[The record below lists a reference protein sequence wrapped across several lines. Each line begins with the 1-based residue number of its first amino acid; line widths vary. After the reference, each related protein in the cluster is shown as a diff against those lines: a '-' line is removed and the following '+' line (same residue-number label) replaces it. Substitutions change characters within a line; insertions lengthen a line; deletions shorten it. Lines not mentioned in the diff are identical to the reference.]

1 MNEAVA
7 AQPAEEKG
15 GKEKGGK
22 SIKELLSRQSG
33 LQDEAIT
40 VRTNLD
46 LDTLLSRCGQPILVG
61 SAALG
66 LMVWR
71 DLDVTVVCSALDV
84 AAVVQIGAC
93 LARNSYV
100 RETLYRNDSG
110 RWKEDPM
117 YPDGLYLGVRYCAS
131 EGADWKIDIWF
142 IDDPD
147 RQPDLAHVR
156 SLPPR
161 LTDESR
167 EAILRIKD
175 AWAGRAEYGRTVK
188 SFDIYSAVLD
198 DNVSSEA
205 EFESWLSH
213 RRL

>member
-1 MNEAVA
+1 MNEAA
-7 AQPAEEKG
+7 AQPADEEAGKEEG
-15 GKEKGGK
+15 GKP
-22 SIKELLSRQSG
+22 IKALLSRQSS
-33 LQDEAIT
+33 LQNEAIA
-40 VRTNLD
+40 VRANLD

-66 LMVWR
+66 LMVRR

-84 AAVVQIGAC
+84 AEVVQIGAR
-93 LARNSYV
+93 LARHSDV
-100 RETLYRNDSG
+100 WETLYRNDSG
-110 RWKEDPM
+110 RWRLDPM
-117 YPDGLYLGVRYCAS
+117 YPDGLYLGVRYRAT

-142 IDDPD
+142 INDPD
-147 RQPDLAHVR
+147 RQPDLAHIR

-167 EAILRIKD
+167 EVILRIKD

-198 DNVSSEA
+198 DHVSSEA
-205 EFESWLSH
+205 EFESWLS
-213 RRL
+213 RSRV